1 MKVRNIL
8 CQDRAEEAAEAVSEA
23 VAAEADL
30 AVEDTTVDSVAD
42 IITTDITI
50 IIITDTDRF
59 GDLDVP
65 ITDMDTEEAVA
76 LEDFSVF
83 LCSP

>member
-8 CQDRAEEAAEAVSEA
+8 CQDQVEEAAEAVSEA

-30 AVEDTTVDSVAD
+30 VAEDTTVDSVED
-42 IITTDITI
+42 ITTTDITT
-50 IIITDTDRF
+50 IIITDTDPF

-83 LCSP
+83 LCSL

>member
-8 CQDRAEEAAEAVSEA
+8 CQDQVEEAAEAVSEA

-30 AVEDTTVDSVAD
+30 VEEDTTVDSVED
-42 IITTDITI
+42 ITTTDITT
-50 IIITDTDRF
+50 IIITDTDPF

-65 ITDMDTEEAVA
+65 ITDMDTAEAVA

-83 LCSP
+83 LCSL